1 MGRSSGGEGGGGGEG
16 QGEVDGGGIADCSPG
31 TIVWVRRRNGSWWP
45 GRIVGQDELA
55 ASQVVTPRTGT
66 PVKLLGREDA
76 SIDWYNLEK
85 SKRVKEFRCGEFDAC
100 IEKAMACQGTPVKRR
115 EKYARRED
123 AILHALELERKQ
135 LALKY
140 QNQGFRADD
149 SCSILFADT
158 GREFDDFPSEYY
170 SRNNVQE
177 PQLHLQSSASQQR
190 VDLSTTRY
198 KSKKSK
204 KQKEDNSVRLGK
216 TKECEEKFI
225 HAGSK
230 RNLSGS
236 LALEASGNTLS
247 NYVNGF
253 SLSGHMQEGSNVES
267 SEKNTA
273 LKKRRLEEAIFEASV
288 VKKHDRCRPLA
299 QVVQSSVKFPRSFQ
313 CNDDSGTV
321 VVEGGKD
328 PLPAICQVKRSG
340 ATYLSADSGDA
351 HSRDFIPVKQTILT
365 EAHRET
371 ESYLKQEDTLL
382 KEQKFPDFVEKQE
395 SDSSMSLCSDTET
408 EDDAE
413 LLQRYAKVQS
423 PESDACDPNS
433 LQVSNKS
440 RHANDID
447 DDDEMNFSTH
457 IPQQNVLLG
466 EDGSPELGVS
476 QWHMKGKRNRRTA
489 VKRPI
494 GKTDENL
501 SLDSSSSFMKGLLKM
516 ANKGDSKV
524 EIIDASSH
532 QPFGQSFPENQEGL
546 DCDHDEADLV
556 DKAVSHS
563 GVNRYHGKDY
573 PLSSEPIRDI
583 GRSYTSFNNSEISC
597 KTTLLSK
604 NGNQITS
611 IGQKACGDGSS
622 LYQQNHGSHLGYI
635 GPVLFN
641 VDLKVQANYQGEH
654 VPLVSLMSRLDGK
667 AIVGHPIQVGILEE
681 GSMDRLILGRDLVLE
696 NSTAAPS
703 AWPTGRRTV
712 MPRVPRLNPS
722 RATLDGNATDEQG
735 VKHAKKSTTSV
746 RRPFSQKSQKKPSGF
761 KKASSPSKK
770 TRPLS
775 SISIGKKSHREGGQ
789 AKAHRRSDVLGGLL
803 KSDGA
808 IPLVTCVPAK
818 VVFSR
823 IIEAVGR
830 PSHALAHRARKASPA
845 VRDPP

>member
-1 MGRSSGGEGGGGGEG
+1 
-16 QGEVDGGGIADCSPG
+16 
-31 TIVWVRRRNGSWWP
+31 
-45 GRIVGQDELA
+45 
-55 ASQVVTPRTGT
+55 
-66 PVKLLGREDA
+66 
-76 SIDWYNLEK
+76 
-85 SKRVKEFRCGEFDAC
+85 
-100 IEKAMACQGTPVKRR
+100 
-115 EKYARRED
+115 
-123 AILHALELERKQ
+123 
-135 LALKY
+135 
-140 QNQGFRADD
+140 
-149 SCSILFADT
+149 
-158 GREFDDFPSEYY
+158 
-170 SRNNVQE
+170 
-177 PQLHLQSSASQQR
+177 
-190 VDLSTTRY
+190 
-198 KSKKSK
+198 
-204 KQKEDNSVRLGK
+204 
-216 TKECEEKFI
+216 
-225 HAGSK
+225 AG
-230 RNLSGS
+230 
-236 LALEASGNTLS
+236 
-247 NYVNGF
+247 
-253 SLSGHMQEGSNVES
+253 
-267 SEKNTA
+267 
-273 LKKRRLEEAIFEASV
+273 
-288 VKKHDRCRPLA
+288 
-299 QVVQSSVKFPRSFQ
+299 
-313 CNDDSGTV
+313 
-321 VVEGGKD
+321 
-328 PLPAICQVKRSG
+328 
-340 ATYLSADSGDA
+340 
-351 HSRDFIPVKQTILT
+351 
-365 EAHRET
+365 
-371 ESYLKQEDTLL
+371 
-382 KEQKFPDFVEKQE
+382 
-395 SDSSMSLCSDTET
+395 
-408 EDDAE
+408 
-413 LLQRYAKVQS
+413 YAKVQS

-433 LQVSNKS
+433 LKASNKS

-489 VKRPI
+489 VKRSM
-494 GKTDENL
+494 GKADENL

-556 DKAVSHS
+556 DKAASHS

-573 PLSSEPIRDI
+573 PLSSEPVRDI

-597 KTTLLSK
+597 KTSLLNK

-611 IGQKACGDGSS
+611 IDQKACGDGSS
-622 LYQQNHGSHLGYI
+622 LYQQNHGSHLGYT
-635 GPVLFN
+635 GQVLFN

-681 GSMDRLILGRDLVLE
+681 GSMDRLILGSDLVLE
-696 NSTAAPS
+696 NSTAAPP

-761 KKASSPSKK
+761 KKASSPSQK

-803 KSDGA
+803 KSEGA

-823 IIEAVGR
+823 IMEAVGR

>member
-16 QGEVDGGGIADCSPG
+16 QGEADGGGIADCSPG

-45 GRIVGQDELA
+45 GRIVGQEELA

-100 IEKAMACQGTPVKRR
+100 IEKAMAFQGTPVKRR

-149 SCSILFADT
+149 SCSTLFADT

-204 KQKEDNSVRLGK
+204 KQKGDNSVLLGH
-216 TKECEEKFI
+216 T
-225 HAGSK
+225 
-230 RNLSGS
+230 
-236 LALEASGNTLS
+236 
-247 NYVNGF
+247 
-253 SLSGHMQEGSNVES
+253 QEGSNVES
-267 SEKNTA
+267 GEKNTA
-273 LKKRRLEEAIFEASV
+273 LKKRRLVEAVFEASV

-328 PLPAICQVKRSG
+328 PLPAICQAKRSG

-351 HSRDFIPVKQTILT
+351 HSRDFIPVKETILT

-371 ESYLKQEDTLL
+371 ETYLKQEDTLL
-382 KEQKFPDFVEKQE
+382 EEQTFPDFVEKHE
-395 SDSSMSLCSDTET
+395 SDPSMSLCSDTET

-423 PESDACDPNS
+423 LESDACDPNS
-433 LQVSNKS
+433 LQASNKS

-489 VKRPI
+489 VKRPM
-494 GKTDENL
+494 GKADENL

-516 ANKGDSKV
+516 TNKGDSKV

-546 DCDHDEADLV
+546 DCGHDEADLV
-556 DKAVSHS
+556 DKAASHS
-563 GVNRYHGKDY
+563 GVNRYYGKDY

-583 GRSYTSFNNSEISC
+583 GRSYTSFNDSEISC
-597 KTTLLSK
+597 KTSLLNK

-611 IGQKACGDGSS
+611 IGQKACGEGSS

-681 GSMDRLILGRDLVLE
+681 GSMDRLILGSDLVLE
-696 NSTAAPS
+696 NSTAAAP
-703 AWPTGRRTV
+703 AWPTGRRTA
-712 MPRVPRLNPS
+712 MPRVPRLNSS

-761 KKASSPSKK
+761 KKASSPSQK

-775 SISIGKKSHREGGQ
+775 SISIGKTPHREGGQ

-803 KSDGA
+803 KSDEA

-823 IIEAVGR
+823 IMEAVGR